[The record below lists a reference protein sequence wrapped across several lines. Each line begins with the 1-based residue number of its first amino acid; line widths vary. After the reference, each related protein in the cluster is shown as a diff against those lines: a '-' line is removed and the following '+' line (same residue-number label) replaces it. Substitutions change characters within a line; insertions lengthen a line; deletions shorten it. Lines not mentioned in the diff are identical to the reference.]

1 MSVSEPEPSVAP
13 RCAPIQAT
21 PVPSRP
27 FTPPPVR
34 EPAPHYATRLL
45 TGREQ
50 QFLTLIAEGRSYQEI
65 ANALKLSIHTVGCY
79 RGRLLDRFQLSMTGE
94 LIAYAREDC
103 QANGRDQTGPD
114 QGRSYTTHAAL
125 SARSGRGDETGGM

>member
-1 MSVSEPEPSVAP
+1 VSISEPALPVAP
-13 RCAPIQAT
+13 RLMPIQAT

-45 TGREQ
+45 TEREQ

-79 RGRLLDRFQLSMTGE
+79 RGRLLDRLQLSTTGE
-94 LIAYAREDC
+94 LIAYAREHRRTSRPMVVIKR
-103 QANGRDQTGPD
+103 GRIRADRTPI
-114 QGRSYTTHAAL
+114 TPH
-125 SARSGRGDETGGM
+125 